1 MNEQTDE
8 LKVSES
14 SQNNDSNVTIE
25 FENLKI
31 DEPKNIKIFE
41 EYWSLKDIKSSMKKN
56 KLAKLKLKIN
66 KRNYRIAYLSD
77 LSDTTKEDLMIDGV
91 IDRNRALDGDIVCA
105 IIKKKNYWKVLD
117 NFKNDVSLLVFF

>member
-41 EYWSLKDIKSSMKKN
+41 EYWSLRDIKSSMKKN